1 MPALR
6 CRSAPARRRRLAPAL
21 LCALIASAPT
31 ATAQQQQRS
40 AAFKTL
46 DLSIELLA
54 DINQGTLQ
62 RDWSPGPGLGIGIAL
77 PFYLGN
83 AELGVQLARPSARQA
98 PLPDFRSLFV
108 YAGWSGTRELGR
120 QLRAQAGVRAGIV
133 GLSFDGDNI
142 PAFRQHESEPA
153 VAARGSLRWTPR
165 DSWFTEAAVAWH
177 SVFTEPRIEQ
187 IFLSAGVGRRFRTP
201 KWLRDFLD

>member
-1 MPALR
+1 VL
-6 CRSAPARRRRLAPAL
+6 AL
-21 LCALIASAPT
+21 LCALVAPAT
-31 ATAQQQQRS
+31 ATTQQR
-40 AAFKTL
+40 APFETL

-54 DINQGTLQ
+54 DIHQGTLQ
-62 RDWSPGPGLGIGIAL
+62 RDWSPGPALGIGLAL

-108 YAGWSGTRELGR
+108 YAGWSGTRELGP
-120 QLRAQAGVRAGIV
+120 QLRAEAGVRAGIV

-153 VAARGSLRWTPR
+153 VTARGALRWTPR
-165 DSWFTEAAVAWH
+165 DPWFMVGAVAWH

-201 KWLRDFLD
+201 MWLRDFLD

>member
-1 MPALR
+1 V
-6 CRSAPARRRRLAPAL
+6 PAL
-21 LCALIASAPT
+21 LYALVAPAPT
-31 ATAQQQQRS
+31 ATAQQR
-40 AAFKTL
+40 AVPFETL

-54 DINQGTLQ
+54 DIHQGTLQ
-62 RDWSPGPGLGIGIAL
+62 RDWSPGPVLGIDLAL

-98 PLPDFRSLFV
+98 ALPDFRSLFV
-108 YAGWSGTRELGR
+108 YAGWSGTQQFGR
-120 QLRAQAGVRAGIV
+120 QLRAEAGVRAGIV
-133 GLSFDGDNI
+133 GLSFDVDTI

-153 VAARGSLRWTPR
+153 VAARGALCWTPR
-165 DSWFTEAAVAWH
+165 GRWFTEAAVAWH

-201 KWLRDFLD
+201 TWLRDFLD